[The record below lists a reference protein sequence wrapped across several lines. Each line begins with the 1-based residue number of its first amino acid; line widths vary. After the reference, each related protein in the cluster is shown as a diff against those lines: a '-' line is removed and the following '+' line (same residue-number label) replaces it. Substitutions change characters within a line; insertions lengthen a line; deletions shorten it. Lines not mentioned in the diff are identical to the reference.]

1 MDNLIKY
8 FDNIETSFRKMKV
21 ITVTSV
27 IACVTVCIC
36 SFAIAG
42 WTIIETGNQVFVID
56 KGSAVMAQR
65 TEEDANRDLE
75 ATDHVTRF
83 HELMFNLSPNTESI
97 KRNTDKALV
106 MSDKSAYDY
115 WSDLSERGFYQ
126 RLVSANVSQEIVID
140 SVKLDMNTY
149 PYEARTYGRLFM
161 LRESNI
167 TAYQLETTCR
177 LVDVERS
184 PGNPHGMMIEKF
196 RVTRNENL
204 GTRNRK

>member
-65 TEEDANRDLE
+65 TEEDANRDL
-75 ATDHVTRF
+75 
-83 HELMFNLSPNTESI
+83 
-97 KRNTDKALV
+97 
-106 MSDKSAYDY
+106 
-115 WSDLSERGFYQ
+115 
-126 RLVSANVSQEIVID
+126 
-140 SVKLDMNTY
+140 
-149 PYEARTYGRLFM
+149 
-161 LRESNI
+161 
-167 TAYQLETTCR
+167 
-177 LVDVERS
+177 
-184 PGNPHGMMIEKF
+184 
-196 RVTRNENL
+196 
-204 GTRNRK
+204 

>member
-21 ITVTSV
+21 ITVASV

-83 HELMFNLSPNTESI
+83 HELMFNLSPNAESI

-167 TAYQLETTCR
+167 TAYQFESSCR

-184 PGNPHGMMIEKF
+184 QNNPHGLMIERF
-196 RVTRNENL
+196 TVTKNENI
-204 GTRNRK
+204 GTRKRH

>member
-83 HELMFNLSPNTESI
+83 HELMFNLSPNAESI

-149 PYEARTYGRLFM
+149 PYEVRTYGRLFM

>member
-126 RLVSANVSQEIVID
+126 SLVSANVSQEIVID

>member
-21 ITVTSV
+21 ITITSV

-83 HELMFNLSPNTESI
+83 HELMFNLSPNAESI

-167 TAYQLETTCR
+167 TAYQLETTYR

>member
-1 MDNLIKY
+1 MHNLIKY

-21 ITVTSV
+21 ITITSV
-27 IACVTVCIC
+27 IACATVCIC

-83 HELMFNLSPNTESI
+83 HELMFNLSPNAESI

>member
-27 IACVTVCIC
+27 IASVTDCIC

-140 SVKLDMNTY
+140 SVKLDLNTY

>member
-83 HELMFNLSPNTESI
+83 HELMFNLSPNAESI

-149 PYEARTYGRLFM
+149 PYEAWTYGRLFM